1 MVLGPNLETSTFV
14 LSNLSRIEPEEHSF
28 GQSIAESEQ
37 MIELEKRHFGSLI
50 AELRETLLI
59 SHDLIITFF
68 LFGSPK
74 DKFFTP

>member
-37 MIELEKRHFGSLI
+37 IIELEKHHFGSLI
-50 AELRETLLI
+50 AELRETFLI
-59 SHDLIITFF
+59 SNDLIITFF
-68 LFGSPK
+68 FIWVPQR
-74 DKFFTP
+74 